1 MNEEQKQ
8 KRREANKR
16 YRDNMTE
23 EQKQK
28 QGDYQ
33 RDYRKKLNNKI
44 NDDNDN
50 DIDFYYI
57 LIIIKKYNN
66 I

>member
-1 MNEEQKQ
+1 MTEEQKQ
-8 KRREANKR
+8 KRRESNKR
-16 YRDNMTE
+16 YKDDMTE
-23 EQKQK
+23 EQKQR
-28 QGDYQ
+28 DYQ

-50 DIDFYYI
+50 DNDFYYI